1 MSVPVLIASMMRHE
15 GETGVQTHVRAVRDA
30 LSRRGARV
38 TLVTPFDQPRW
49 LVYPLFGL
57 RRAVDR
63 LSRPASVWW
72 YRHWHAVLLER
83 ALRARLR
90 DGHPCMVYAQCP
102 LSARAALR
110 ARTSATQKVTMVV
123 HFNLSQADEW
133 ADKGMIA
140 RAGPYFRAIQ
150 ALEAEVLPRVDALV
164 YVSDFMRRALLR
176 RIPQLSVVRGQVIPN
191 FLADP
196 GMSAERVPEFDLI
209 AVGTLEPRKNQAYAL
224 DIMAA
229 AVRRGRKLTLTL
241 VGDGPD
247 RAMLEAHAR
256 DLGLG
261 EQVRFLGFVPD
272 AATRMSGHRACL
284 HVARMENLPLAL
296 IEALSRGLP
305 VFAPDVGGMAETFED
320 GVSGRTIPPD
330 DADAA
335 ARRILE
341 WLDDPARLAQAGAAA
356 RQRFLERFEAG
367 HVAAELAGFL
377 DATA

>member
-1 MSVPVLIASMMRHE
+1 MSVPVLIASMMRPE

-30 LSRRGARV
+30 LARRGTQVA
-38 TLVTPFDQPRW
+38 LATPFDQPRW

-90 DGHPCMVYAQCP
+90 GGDPCVVYAQCP

-110 ARTSATQKVTMVV
+110 ARTSDAQKVTMVV

-140 RAGPYFRAIQ
+140 RAGGYFRAIQ
-150 ALEAEVLPRVDALV
+150 ALEADVLPRVDALV
-164 YVSDFMRRALLR
+164 YVSDFMRRELQR
-176 RIPQLSVVRGQVIPN
+176 RIPRLAAVRGQVIPN

-196 GMSAERVPEFDLI
+196 GAPRDRKPEADLI

-224 DIMAA
+224 DILEAA
-229 AVRRGRKLTLTL
+229 ARQGRALSLTL

-247 RAMLEAHAR
+247 RAMLEAR
-256 DLGLG
+256 VREKGLG
-261 EQVRFLGFVPD
+261 AQVRFLGFVPD
-272 AATRMSGHRACL
+272 AAQRMPAHRACL

-305 VFAPDVGGMAETFED
+305 VFAPDAGGMAETFEE
-320 GVSGRTIPPD
+320 GVSGRTIPLD
-330 DADAA
+330 DAEEA
-335 ARRILE
+335 ARRILQ
-341 WLDDPARLAQAGAAA
+341 WLDDPARMTQACAVA
-356 RQRFLERFEAG
+356 RQRFLEHFEAG

-377 DATA
+377 EATA

>member
-1 MSVPVLIASMMRHE
+1 MPVPVLIASMMRPA
-15 GETGVQTHVRAVRDA
+15 GETGAQTHVRAVRDA
-30 LSRRGARV
+30 LARRGTQVA
-38 TLVTPFDQPRW
+38 LATPFDQPRW

-83 ALRARLR
+83 ELRVRLK
-90 DGHPCMVYAQCP
+90 DGHACVVYAQCP

-110 ARTSATQKVTMVV
+110 ARASDAQKVTMVV

-140 RAGPYFRAIQ
+140 RDGGYFRAIR
-150 ALEAEVLPRVDALV
+150 ALEAQVLPRVDALV
-164 YVSDFMRRALLR
+164 YVSGFMRRELQR
-176 RIPQLSVVRGQVIPN
+176 RIPALAGVRGAVIPN

-196 GMSAERVPEFDLI
+196 GAAGTPAQAGDLI

-224 DIMAA
+224 DILEAA
-229 AVRRGRKLTLTL
+229 KRRGRVLTLTL

-247 RAMLEAHAR
+247 RAMLEAR
-256 DLGLG
+256 VRERQLGA
-261 EQVRFLGFVPD
+261 QVRFLGFVPD
-272 AATRMSGHRACL
+272 AAERMPAHRACL
-284 HVARMENLPLAL
+284 HISKMESFGIVL
-296 IEALSRGLP
+296 IEALARGLP
-305 VFAPDVGGMAETFED
+305 VFAPDAGGMAETFEE
-320 GVSGRTIPPD
+320 GVSGRTIPLD

-341 WLDDPARLAQAGAAA
+341 WLDDPARMALAGTAA
-356 RQRFLERFEAG
+356 RRRFLDRFEAG
-367 HVAAELAGFL
+367 DVAAQLAGFL
-377 DATA
+377 EATA

>member
-1 MSVPVLIASMMRHE
+1 VLIASMMRPD

-30 LSRRGARV
+30 LARQGHRV
-38 TLVTPFDQPRW
+38 VLVTPFDQPGW
-49 LVYPLFGL
+49 LVYPLFGI
-57 RRAVDR
+57 RRVVDK

-83 ALRARLR
+83 ALRARLKS
-90 DGHPCMVYAQCP
+90 GGACVVYAQCP

-110 ARTSATQKVTMVV
+110 ARVSGAQRVTMVV

-140 RAGPYFRAIQ
+140 HGGTYFRAIRS
-150 ALEAEVLPRVDALV
+150 LEETVLPRLDALV
-164 YVSDFMRRALLR
+164 YVSDFMRRALFQRMPALAGV
-176 RIPQLSVVRGQVIPN
+176 SGEVIPN

-196 GMSAERVPEFDLI
+196 GVSTGRIPEFDLI
-209 AVGTLEPRKNQAYAL
+209 AVGTLEPRKNQIYAL
-224 DIMAA
+224 AILEAA
-229 AVRRGRKLTLTL
+229 AHRGRKLTLTL

-247 RAMLEAHAR
+247 RGMLETRVR
-256 DLGLG
+256 DRGLG

-272 AATRMSGHRACL
+272 AAARMSGHRACL

-305 VFAPDVGGMAETFED
+305 VFAPDAGGMAEVFED
-320 GVSGRTIPPD
+320 GVSGRTIPLD
-330 DADAA
+330 DADGA

-341 WLDDPARLAQAGAAA
+341 WLDDPVRMSAAA
-356 RQRFLERFEAG
+356 EAARRRFLDRFEADQ
-367 HVAAELAGFL
+367 VARKLVGFL
-377 DATA
+377 GAAV